1 MGDNGEGDFQGG
13 VIALVF
19 STDPQSG
26 GNDTITGGDGG
37 NVVIGGIGD
46 DTIKTGKSVDWVL
59 GDNGLAQFTVVSGA
73 LAPLALQTTDTA
85 FGGNDTINVN
95 DGDNIVFGGAGEDR
109 ITAGNGDND
118 IIGDN
123 NTPDGA
129 VGNDTIQ
136 VGDGNNVIL
145 GDNGQIDRT
154 VIHYD
159 WGAMQWAR
167 DPAPFNDLIRQVTT
181 YGLLGGNDH
190 IVAGDGMNRIFG
202 QGGDDDISAGNGSN
216 EIIGGLGSNAI
227 GVGSGN
233 NIILIGEGRI
243 SRALDANGAPVLNSD
258 GVTWHR
264 DVVLTELG
272 SITGAVALDSM
283 GDALQPDLASSLLDA
298 DAILLGGSYN
308 ADGSKVIDQ
317 TAQAW
322 RTEALLVKLEAVSGG
337 SVKAGDGANYIF
349 GTTGDDAI
357 TVGDGANVI
366 FGDRAVNNSAEATDI
381 PHILNGYL
389 IVAADPSTGI
399 TLPFNGQLVTP
410 VMNLLPSLLTPNLPQ
425 LELGPGDL
433 PGSIAG
439 LAQAGDLTSGDGSYF
454 VASASVIPQLLRQG
468 GALSGNDTITAGNGD
483 NLIFGDYGII
493 GAVPTTGLQAI
504 DEQLQGLSVTAM
516 GLLTQLSALSTA
528 QDALD
533 VAQGAASPYVVAIGN
548 DHITVGT
555 GSNTIFGDVGQYL
568 IPGVGVAR
576 GTGPLAS
583 NALAFDARLLD
594 MQEIFGDASFVVNE
608 AGRQVIANFA
618 STTHFQGVYD
628 PSAPLRSATH
638 LLSIGDDV
646 ITIKGGYGADLVIGD
661 NGVVIMPGVGTA
673 TVNWASGVSAAE
685 LGSVDQ
691 QLRALEASRGAAMSA
706 QFAADHPFT
715 PEYDAA
721 AQSLFKGGKG
731 FQLNIGDDTISG
743 GGGRSTIIG
752 DTGLILDPVIA
763 AGASSAAAAND
774 VEAIMVAT
782 IDRLFLGAYSAAGA
796 IADSHGVAAVLAQ
809 AGVVD
814 WSSAGGYVFNGSS
827 SDIRV
832 NSDKISAGDGAGLI
846 FGDNG
851 VVLPQMGS
859 ATGLVSAFRAFPSG
873 ETGGTPM
880 ADYNYIYGFGPLGSL
895 HTWISPASAPSHF
908 AVDADTITGGA
919 GANVMFGEL
928 GDDVI
933 AGGSGNDQIS
943 GGWGFNTVSGGGG
956 TNYIVYNRAHDAYLS
971 SGGHDIARS
980 ALAVSAA
987 STILQTNL
995 SSPIGLNLADGM
1007 LSDPPASLHW
1017 SGQAHETP
1025 LVYTPVTPAS
1035 IQAASFPGFGASSGG
1050 TVIGGFFSA
1059 TSIPP
1064 VEMPVE
1070 SFIQSVSWLAPVL
1083 PPLDPPFFEG
1093 LDAPVTKSAGGQAPD
1108 VAASAASSAAAPVV
1122 ASDPAPASAAP
1133 SAVAPVVASDPAP
1146 ASAALSAV
1154 VSVVASDPAPASA
1167 APSAVASVVASDP
1180 APAPAAPTAVA
1191 SVAASDPAP
1200 APAAPSVVASVAA
1213 SDPAPASAAPSVVV
1227 PVVASDPAPASAAP
1241 SAVVPVVASDP
1252 APASAA
1258 SSAVV
1263 PVVAS
1268 DPAPASAAPTAVVPV
1283 VASDPAPAS
1292 AAPSVVVPVVASDA
1306 APASAAPSVV
1316 ASVVASD
1323 AASASAAPSAVVPV
1337 VASDPAPAS
1346 AAPPAV
1352 APVVTPAPAENSAS
1366 SDAQQAA
1373 SLPPAASA
1381 TSAHSLPAPVIASG
1395 LVMGHSAPVAPV
1407 SGVIPASAAASLRS
1421 QHTGADI
1428 APVGDLAALS
1438 LFDPGSF
1445 VATVPSVV
1453 GVDALAPVAPAP
1465 LAPSTVDLVIDSSI
1479 LSISSAKPAMD
1490 RHDTATVFVSSSGGP
1505 VRRFVS
1511 EEVVATAVDSG
1522 IVREFVPMD
1531 GLIRAIRESE
1541 ITVRMTGAA
1550 ASHDLGADLRVFDEA
1565 RGMFVAPPC
1574 DPASFILDLD
1584 QDALDRD
1591 GVSAVDH
1598 PSADFETVAMALP
1611 GPSWIS
1617 FLKKFGRGEGGSW
1630 LGR

>member
-1 MGDNGEGDFQGG
+1 MAFPFRSVGLSGPPQKRSGG
-13 VIALVF
+13 VRRRLRSTVQWFWPRATRPRARVAETVEDRLVFDALEPRFLLNADVLTLNLSSDSPQHPVDHDILVQMVQATEQVDAQTVSVQRVQLVDRANGGAVLAFGDLNEISAISIFGGSGKDTLTIDATSFAGVDAPSMSFDGGGGRNQVIFDTTANANWSLTGANAGQVSDGHIALSF
-19 STDPQSG
+19 K
-26 GNDTITGGDGG
+26 N
-37 NVVIGGIGD
+37 
-46 DTIKTGKSVDWVL
+46 
-59 GDNGLAQFTVVSGA
+59 
-73 LAPLALQTTDTA
+73 
-85 FGGNDTINVN
+85 
-95 DGDNIVFGGAGEDR
+95 
-109 ITAGNGDND
+109 
-118 IIGDN
+118 
-123 NTPDGA
+123 
-129 VGNDTIQ
+129 
-136 VGDGNNVIL
+136 
-145 GDNGQIDRT
+145 
-154 VIHYD
+154 
-159 WGAMQWAR
+159 
-167 DPAPFNDLIRQVTT
+167 
-181 YGLLGGNDH
+181 
-190 IVAGDGMNRIFG
+190 
-202 QGGDDDISAGNGSN
+202 
-216 EIIGGLGSNAI
+216 
-227 GVGSGN
+227 
-233 NIILIGEGRI
+233 
-243 SRALDANGAPVLNSD
+243 
-258 GVTWHR
+258 
-264 DVVLTELG
+264 
-272 SITGAVALDSM
+272 
-283 GDALQPDLASSLLDA
+283 
-298 DAILLGGSYN
+298 
-308 ADGSKVIDQ
+308 
-317 TAQAW
+317 
-322 RTEALLVKLEAVSGG
+322 
-337 SVKAGDGANYIF
+337 
-349 GTTGDDAI
+349 
-357 TVGDGANVI
+357 
-366 FGDRAVNNSAEATDI
+366 ATD
-381 PHILNGYL
+381 
-389 IVAADPSTGI
+389 
-399 TLPFNGQLVTP
+399 
-410 VMNLLPSLLTPNLPQ
+410 
-425 LELGPGDL
+425 
-433 PGSIAG
+433 
-439 LAQAGDLTSGDGSYF
+439 
-454 VASASVIPQLLRQG
+454 
-468 GALSGNDTITAGNGD
+468 
-483 NLIFGDYGII
+483 
-493 GAVPTTGLQAI
+493 
-504 DEQLQGLSVTAM
+504 LSVTAM

-673 TVNWASGVSAAE
+673 TVNWASGVSASE

-743 GGGRSTIIG
+743 GGGCSTIIG
-752 DTGLILDPVIA
+752 DTGLVLDPVIA

-933 AGGSGNDQIS
+933 SGGRGNDQIS

-1007 LSDPPASLHW
+1007 LSNPPASLHW
-1017 SGQAHETP
+1017 SGQAPETP

-1093 LDAPVTKSAGGQAPD
+1093 LDAPMTKSAGGQAPD
-1108 VAASAASSAAAPVV
+1108 VAASAASSAVVPVV
-1122 ASDPAPASAAP
+1122 ASDPAPAPAAP

-1200 APAAPSVVASVAA
+1200 ASAAPSAVASVVASDPAPASAAPSAVASVVASDPAPASAAPSTVVPVVASDAAPAPAAPSAVAPVVA
-1213 SDPAPASAAPSVVV
+1213 SDPAPASAAPSVVASVVASDPAPASAAPTAVV

-1241 SAVVPVVASDP
+1241 SVVA
-1252 APASAA
+1252 
-1258 SSAVV
+1258 

-1292 AAPSVVVPVVASDA
+1292 AAPSVVASVVASDP
-1306 APASAAPSVV
+1306 APASAAPSAV
-1316 ASVVASD
+1316 APVVASD
-1323 AASASAAPSAVVPV
+1323 PAPAPAAPTAVVPV

-1407 SGVIPASAAASLRS
+1407 SGVNPASAAASLRS